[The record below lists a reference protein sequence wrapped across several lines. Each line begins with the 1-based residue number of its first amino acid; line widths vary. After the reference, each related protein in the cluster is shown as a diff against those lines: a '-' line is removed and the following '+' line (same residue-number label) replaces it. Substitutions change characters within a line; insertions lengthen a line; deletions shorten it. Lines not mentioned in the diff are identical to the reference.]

1 MSDHP
6 IESESSAEHPPQH
19 LAAVDIG
26 TNSLHLV
33 IARITD
39 GGRFEPVEREKEMVR
54 LGSGG
59 GDMRELAPDAI
70 DRAVEA
76 LGRYRQLAES
86 RGATLR
92 AVATSAVREAE
103 NRDVLLQQAQEE
115 AGVTVEVISGPEEA
129 RLIHLGVLQALP
141 LYDRRHLVIDIGG
154 GSTEVVVGEG
164 DDLLLGRSLK
174 LGAIRLTEAYLLDE
188 PLEARALERCRRH
201 VRTSLSVLAGEVRRL
216 GFEVAAGSSG
226 TIESVAAIVHDRRDR
241 ERDRKGRPKGEPP
254 RTLSGLVMSAAEVA
268 GVVELL
274 ADAATV
280 EERRTIEGLDAR
292 RADIILAG
300 AVVLEEAM
308 SLFAIDELVVSDG
321 ALREGVLL
329 DTLERSRG
337 MARHHLRDVRRR
349 SVLHLAELCDPDLAH
364 SSQVAHLALAMFD
377 GTAARHG
384 LGDDE
389 RELLEA
395 AALLANVG
403 LFVSHD
409 SHHKH
414 SYYVIRN
421 TEHLAGFTDRE
432 VETIALVARYH
443 RKSHPRRS
451 HPEFKALDADRR
463 RTVQVLAGLLRIAIG
478 LDRTHE
484 GRVRGVEVDVT
495 SVAEEIDV
503 AVEPADGA
511 DITLELYS
519 AQERAGL
526 LTEILG
532 CAVAINGVVSPAS
545 G

>member
-1 MSDHP
+1 MSDVAQARGPEGHDH
-6 IESESSAEHPPQH
+6 EH

-33 IARITD
+33 IARIAD
-39 GGRFEPVEREKEMVR
+39 GGRFELIEREKEMVR
-54 LGSGG
+54 LGAGG
-59 GDMRELAPDAI
+59 GDMKELAPDAI

-103 NRDVLLQQAQEE
+103 NRDVLLERALEE
-115 AGVTVEVISGPEEA
+115 AGVIVEVISGPEEA

-141 LYDRRHLVIDIGG
+141 IFDRRHLVIDIGG

-174 LGAIRLTEAYLLDE
+174 LGAIRLTEAYLRDE

-201 VRTSLSVLAGEVRRL
+201 VRASLSVLGHEVRRL
-216 GFEVAAGSSG
+216 GFSVAAGSSG
-226 TIESVAAIVHDRRDR
+226 TVESVAAVAFERRP
-241 ERDRKGRPKGEPP
+241 RDRKGKKGGVEEL
-254 RTLSGLVMSAAEVA
+254 RTLNGIVLTAAEVA
-268 GVVELL
+268 EVVELL
-274 ADAATV
+274 AAAPTA
-280 EERRTIEGLDAR
+280 EDRRAIRGLDPR
-292 RADIILAG
+292 RADIVLAG

-308 SLFAIDELVVSDG
+308 SLFGIGELVVSDG

-337 MARHHLRDVRRR
+337 ATRHHLRDVRRR
-349 SVLHLAELCDPDLAH
+349 SVLHLAELCDPDPEH
-364 SSQVAHLALAMFD
+364 SSQVAHLALALFD

-384 LGDDE
+384 LGDEE

-432 VETIALVARYH
+432 IETIALIARYH

-451 HPEFKALDADRR
+451 HPEFKGLDAARR
-463 RTVQVLAGLLRIAIG
+463 SQVSLLAGLLRVAIG

-484 GRVRGVEVDVT
+484 GRIGALHVVPSASDRVEVEV
-495 SVAEEIDV
+495 VAS
-503 AVEPADGA
+503 DGA
-511 DITLELYS
+511 DLTLELHS
-519 AQERAGL
+519 AHDRSSL
-526 LTEILG
+526 LAESLG
-532 CAVAINGVVSPAS
+532 CEVVIDQAAAAPSL
-545 G
+545 